1 MPHVLPFCDG
11 KLGVAWGALSGM
23 TVVASLTERFLEGDE
38 PQGMETEAGEEE
50 GLQHGWI
57 GGKSRDPF

>member
-1 MPHVLPFCDG
+1 
-11 KLGVAWGALSGM
+11 
-23 TVVASLTERFLEGDE
+23 VVASLTERFLEGDE